1 MYNKHFVINYSGKG
15 KPAEN
20 IPQMIQNCHAMD
32 LQNVLRL
39 DATGGTFCYFLALHF
54 VEMPA
59 NTCMNSSTQGDTLHC
74 NTSQ

>member
-32 LQNVLRL
+32 LQNVLL
-39 DATGGTFCYFLALHF
+39 D
-54 VEMPA
+54 
-59 NTCMNSSTQGDTLHC
+59 
-74 NTSQ
+74 